1 MGSSGEEDLE
11 LGATPDPGAGGAR
24 LTRAPVRVQSEP
36 ELVHITVL
44 EVSSRVSHLVK
55 NYFKMRIA
63 RLTRAPVRGSNRRRG
78 GCHF

>member
-11 LGATPDPGAGGAR
+11 LGATPDPGAGGGR

-63 RLTRAPVRGSNRRRG
+63 RLTRAPVRGSSRRRG
-78 GCHF
+78 GYHF